1 MNIHIT
7 ISNIKFLSSM
17 TDGNPMHGAMYIFG
31 CLITSIAFLRG
42 NDCFTS
48 HRSALEVQFAAVPV
62 SPMCSDI

>member
-1 MNIHIT
+1 MMNIHIT

-31 CLITSIAFLRG
+31 CLRG

-48 HRSALEVQFAAVPV
+48 HCSALEVQFAAVPV